1 MEQYR
6 IAAAAV
12 TGFLGLC
19 FLVGFF
25 KAFLE
30 RLYLALLGLS
40 FIVLA
45 ASFLVVGASLAWL
58 KLSLLGLAALLFLG
72 AAYLAV
78 IQTTQQMRLIQERR
92 AGLEREMYEYL
103 EQLRKRNA
111 ERGLQDTQDA
121 EEAGPENP
129 GGGDTGR
136 QQ

>member
-1 MEQYR
+1 MEQHYR

-19 FLVGFF
+19 FLAGFF
-25 KAFLE
+25 KAFME

-40 FIVLA
+40 FIVLG
-45 ASFLVVGASLAWL
+45 ASFLVVGRSLIWL
-58 KLSLLGLAALLFLG
+58 KVGLLGIAGLLFLG

-78 IQTTQQMRLIQERR
+78 IQTMQQMRLIQERR

-111 ERGLQDTQDA
+111 ERGLQDTADA
-121 EEAGPENP
+121 
-129 GGGDTGR
+129 GDPQGK
-136 QQ
+136 

>member
-19 FLVGFF
+19 FLAGFF
-25 KAFLE
+25 KAFVE

-45 ASFLVVGASLAWL
+45 ASFLVVGRSLMWL
-58 KLSLLGLAALLFLG
+58 KVGLLGLAGLLFLG

-78 IQTTQQMRLIQERR
+78 MQTLQQIRLVQERR

-111 ERGLQDTQDA
+111 ERGLQDTADT
-121 EEAGPENP
+121 EEPQGK
-129 GGGDTGR
+129 
-136 QQ
+136 